1 MFTPQGGG
9 QMNNHETLPFEDAS
23 KIPRPAKFNVA
34 IIYETLADGKRA
46 KRFSDRVAAEVDD
59 GYDMAINMNV
69 WSFQSL
75 KMPEMLFLAASAA
88 AVADVIIVAAAG
100 ASPLPAQI
108 KHWITMWS
116 GLLNGKRPLVAGLF
130 ANSVEENAPIRAE
143 LRKTALRKGLPFYVR
158 TDHEASGIRHGKNFR
173 AERPTRLLEE
183 TLSTVGNACSA
194 VVIGTQGA
202 ADEFTGATDSLRD
215 PAAAS

>member
-1 MFTPQGGG
+1 
-9 QMNNHETLPFEDAS
+9 MNNHETLPFEDAS

-100 ASPLPAQI
+100 AKTMPSQM

-116 GLLNGKRPLVAGLF
+116 YLLKGRRPLVAGLF
-130 ANSVEENAPIRAE
+130 ANSVGENAPIRAE
-143 LRKTALRKGLPFYVR
+143 LRKAALRKGLPFYDR
-158 TDHEASGIRHGKNFR
+158 TQREVAGIRHGENFR
-173 AERPTRLLEE
+173 AERPTSLPGE
-183 TLSTVGNACSA
+183 TRSTAGNACSA

-215 PAAAS
+215 SAAAS